1 MSLKKKIARCKNSI
15 NLRTKF
21 SAFIIL
27 IHLILIFTSVQLIK
41 DHKILFMLSE
51 IGIIISIIISMRLYQ
66 SFISPLNLITAG
78 VESMKDSD
86 FNLKFLKV
94 NQYELDKLIEVYNRM
109 MEELRSERLRLREK
123 NYFLEKLIE
132 ASPTGII
139 TFDLDHKITSVNRAA
154 SQILGVDSSL
164 VKDKSL
170 ENLSSPI
177 SESLNRLQSGESIT
191 VKSDSARRY
200 KCERSNFIDNGFHH
214 HFILIQEMT
223 DEIMA
228 SEKRAYGKVIRMMS
242 HEINNSI
249 GAVNSILESCLNYTA
264 LKDEN
269 AHEYASALK
278 VAVERNSQ
286 LNHFMSNF
294 ADVVRLP
301 NPNKVKQNINNL
313 IISANTLFKNETDKR
328 NINWRIKLAETPVII
343 HLDISLFER
352 VLVNIIRNAIE
363 AIDQNGEITIITT
376 LEPDPC
382 MIIKDNGCGI
392 NAEIQKN
399 LFLPFYS
406 TKKNGQGIGLTLIR
420 EILVMDGFYFSLET
434 TTEGQ
439 TEFTIRFNQ

>member
-1 MSLKKKIARCKNSI
+1 
-15 NLRTKF
+15 
-21 SAFIIL
+21 
-27 IHLILIFTSVQLIK
+27 
-41 DHKILFMLSE
+41 
-51 IGIIISIIISMRLYQ
+51 
-66 SFISPLNLITAG
+66 
-78 VESMKDSD
+78 
-86 FNLKFLKV
+86 
-94 NQYELDKLIEVYNRM
+94 

-139 TFDLDHKITSVNRAA
+139 TFDLDQKITSVNRAA
-154 SQILGVDSSL
+154 SQILGVDPSL
-164 VKDKSL
+164 VKGESL
-170 ENLSSPI
+170 EDVSSPI
-177 SESLNRLQSGESIT
+177 SESLNRLQSGDSIT

-200 KCERSNFIDNGFHH
+200 KCERSNFIDKGFHH

-249 GAVNSILESCLNYTA
+249 GAVNSILESCLNYSA

-286 LNHFMSNF
+286 LNLFMSNF

-328 NINWRIKLAETPVII
+328 NIIWNLKLADKPVNI
-343 HLDISLFER
+343 HLDISLFEQ
-352 VLVNIIRNAIE
+352 VLVNIIKNAIE
-363 AIDQNGEITIITT
+363 AIDRDGEITIITL

-382 MIIKDNGCGI
+382 LIIKDTGCGI
-392 NAEIQKN
+392 TAEIQKN

-420 EILVMDGFYFSLET
+420 EILVMHEFYFSLET
-434 TTEGQ
+434 TSEGQ

>member
-1 MSLKKKIARCKNSI
+1 MSFKETITRTKNSM
-15 NLRTKF
+15 NLRIKF
-21 SAFIIL
+21 SAFITL
-27 IHLILIFTSVQLIK
+27 IHLILIFASIQLIK

-94 NQYELDKLIEVYNRM
+94 NQNELDKLIEVYNQM

-139 TFDLDHKITSVNRAA
+139 TFDLEQNITSVNQAA
-154 SQILGVDSSL
+154 SQILGVDPSIAKGESL
-164 VKDKSL
+164 A
-170 ENLSSPI
+170 NLSSPI
-177 SESLNRLQSGESIT
+177 SESLNSLNSGESIT
-191 VKSDSARRY
+191 IKSDSARRY
-200 KCERSNFIDNGFHH
+200 KCERSNFIDKGFQH
-214 HFILIQEMT
+214 HFILLQEMT
-223 DEIMA
+223 TEIMA

-249 GAVNSILESCLNYTA
+249 GAVNSILESCLNSEI

-269 AHEYASALK
+269 AKEYSSALK

-301 NPNKVKQNINNL
+301 NPNKVEQNINNL
-313 IISANTLFKNETDKR
+313 IVSVKTLFKNETDKR
-328 NINWRIKLAETPVII
+328 NINWNLQLVEAPVII
-343 HLDISLFER
+343 DLDISLFEQ
-352 VLVNIIRNAIE
+352 VLVNIIKNAIE
-363 AIDQNGEITIITT
+363 AIDRDGEISIISL
-376 LEPDPC
+376 LEPDPRL
-382 MIIKDNGCGI
+382 IIKDNGCGI
-392 NAEIQKN
+392 NTEIQKN

-420 EILVMDGFYFSLET
+420 EILVMHGFYFSLEST
-434 TTEGQ
+434 QEGF
-439 TEFTIRFNQ
+439 TEFTIRFKQ